1 MTDDALAAPRAASA
15 TPPYA
20 GYVLGVLVL
29 VNVFNLIDRQ
39 ILSILLESIRLE
51 LAKAWPA
58 LHYWRA
64 GQTLRSELS
73 GS

>member
-1 MTDDALAAPRAASA
+1 
-15 TPPYA
+15 
-20 GYVLGVLVL
+20 VLGVLVL

-39 ILSILLESIRLE
+39 ILSILLESVRLE